1 MSADV
6 CIVVPTLRRPDSL
19 RRALNSLMAQQ
30 GVADRVTAIVVVDND
45 PAGSAEAVVEAAA
58 QPHQPLLVYVPLP
71 HPGIATARNAGVAA
85 SEAPLVAFLDDDEA
99 ASPGWLA
106 ALLKVQTETGADAV
120 FGPIRGR
127 ADDAAPWLRPY
138 LETFFGREGPR
149 ESGLVERA
157 WGCGNSLVVRA
168 TALRGPTPF
177 DVAADQTGGE
187 DDALFRALAARGG
200 RFAWAAEA
208 WVDEFAPAHR
218 ATLSYALARAFA
230 YGQGPSQGAAARR
243 DWLGVARWMAV
254 GAAQAAVWG
263 AIGGV
268 MWLTRRPGRARM
280 LDRAARGA
288 GKLFWMRGFEPHFY
302 GAQEVARLDRVAA

>member
-6 CIVVPTLRRPDSL
+6 CIVVPTLRRPESL
-19 RRALNSLMAQQ
+19 RRALDSLMAQQ
-30 GVADRVTAIVVVDND
+30 GVADRVSAIVVVDND

-58 QPHQPLLVYVPLP
+58 RPGKPLLVYVSLP
-71 HPGIATARNAGVAA
+71 RPGIATARNAGVAA
-85 SEAPLVAFLDDDEA
+85 GEAPLVAFLDDDEA

-106 ALLKVQTETGADAV
+106 ALLKVQAETGADAV

-138 LETFFGREGPR
+138 LDAFFGREGPR
-149 ESGLVERA
+149 ESGLVDQA

-168 TALRGPTPF
+168 TALPGPAPF

-187 DDALFRALAARGG
+187 DDALFRGLAARGG
-200 RFAWAAEA
+200 RFAWASDA
-208 WVDEFAPAHR
+208 WVEEFAPAHR

-230 YGQGPSQGAAARR
+230 YGQGPSQDAAARR
-243 DWLGVARWMAV
+243 DWPGVARWMAV
-254 GAAQAAVWG
+254 GAAQAGVWG
-263 AIGGV
+263 AIAGV
-268 MWLTRRPGRARM
+268 MWLTRRPARARM

-288 GKLFWMRGFEPHFY
+288 GKLLWMRGFEPHFY
-302 GAQEVARLDRVAA
+302 GAQEVARLDRAAA